1 MSSSKTAL
9 NENPEHTYR
18 PTEVIATTPA
28 RRWWIRLTWLF
39 TWWIPSFLLRKIG
52 RMERADIRM
61 AWREKVTI
69 FMMIMGLCGIVLF
82 YIIGFGKILC
92 PDSSKAW
99 NPTELATHQ
108 GTNDYYAA
116 IAGKVYDV
124 SGHSSCL
131 CLYLHG
137 DPDRSSR
144 TFTPETTAT
153 STRTTR
159 PKTSCSSSR
168 GRTSPTTSRR
178 L

>member
-1 MSSSKTAL
+1 MSSKTAL
-9 NENPEHTYR
+9 NENPSHTYR

-39 TWWIPSFLLRKIG
+39 TWWIPSFLLIKIG
-52 RMERADIRM
+52 RMDRADIRM

-82 YIIGFGKILC
+82 YIIGFGMILC
-92 PDSSKAW
+92 PDSAKAW

-108 GTNDYYAA
+108 GENDYYAA

-124 SGHSSCL
+124 SSDDLTS
-131 CLYLHG
+131 YPRVA
-137 DPDRSSR
+137 DSSSR
-144 TFTPETTAT
+144 TFTPATTAI

-159 PKTSCSSSR
+159 PKISCSSSP